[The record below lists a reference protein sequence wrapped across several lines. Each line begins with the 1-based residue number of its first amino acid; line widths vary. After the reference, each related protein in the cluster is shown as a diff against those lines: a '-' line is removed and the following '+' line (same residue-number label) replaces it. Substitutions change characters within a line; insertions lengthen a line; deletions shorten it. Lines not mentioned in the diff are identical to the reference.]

1 MKFNVDCLRTN
12 FDSNSDPKVFQN
24 ESRDL
29 IKDIQ
34 CPEDEK
40 DRKQA
45 EALQN
50 MRTSMNLDEFYD
62 VVFKIDNK
70 LYIKGNSQ
78 ILKQRSEYFRAM
90 FSTSNGF

>member
-1 MKFNVDCLRTN
+1 MKFDVDCLRTN
-12 FDSNSDPKVFQN
+12 FDSNSDLKVFQN

-34 CPEDEK
+34 APEDEK

-50 MRTSMNLDEFYD
+50 MRTCMNLDEFYD

-70 LYIKGNSQ
+70 LFIKGNSQ

-90 FSTSNGF
+90 FSASNGF

>member
-1 MKFNVDCLRTN
+1 
-12 FDSNSDPKVFQN
+12 
-24 ESRDL
+24 
-29 IKDIQ
+29 
-34 CPEDEK
+34 
-40 DRKQA
+40 
-45 EALQN
+45 

-78 ILKQRSEYFRAM
+78 ILKERSEYFRAM